1 MMATTRQ
8 TFLRF
13 SLAFLI
19 SQFSFLICPA
29 QPEISLLKPGTDA
42 EGQVYYLPK
51 TAIRLYL
58 QVEKT
63 TYTPGEYAR
72 YAERN
77 LQLKDIQQEPQVSY
91 RLINYQLSTIGVR
104 DTSKCYLLRMKGK
117 AETATVNLSDDGI
130 LLSVNSEPLTVVSQ
144 KPKTKSQ
151 KPTANT
157 PQTYYLSAEVL
168 AAGSSAKKAELI
180 ARQLLEMREQRQLLV
195 TGEADEMPQDEQQ
208 LRLMLTEIDERD
220 RQLMALFTG
229 TVQRDTSE
237 TVVTYCPEKEVE
249 RHVIF
254 RLSRRLGIVDSND
267 LAGAPY
273 YISIKTHD
281 GANQEGDSDEPILT
295 TDEEDMS
302 EHPQQPTYDKKRY
315 TRKYKGFFVNVP
327 TKAEISLYHEDE
339 FLDSFEKPFAQFGTQ
354 ELRDGQLF
362 KRYVT
367 HMQLDPTTGGVVT
380 FEVEDEK

>member
-1 MMATTRQ
+1 MIRQ

-19 SQFSFLICPA
+19 SQFSFLICSA

-130 LLSVNSEPLTVVSQ
+130 LLSVNCEPLTAVS
-144 KPKTKSQ
+144 P
-151 KPTANT
+151 KPTPIT
-157 PQTYYLSAEVL
+157 H
-168 AAGSSAKKAELI
+168 
-180 ARQLLEMREQRQLLV
+180 LV
-195 TGEADEMPQDEQQ
+195 
-208 LRLMLTEIDERD
+208 RVR
-220 RQLMALFTG
+220 
-229 TVQRDTSE
+229 VE
-237 TVVTYCPEKEVE
+237 TVDRDKDRSGT
-249 RHVIF
+249 
-254 RLSRRLGIVDSND
+254 G
-267 LAGAPY
+267 LA
-273 YISIKTHD
+273 
-281 GANQEGDSDEPILT
+281 
-295 TDEEDMS
+295 
-302 EHPQQPTYDKKRY
+302 
-315 TRKYKGFFVNVP
+315 
-327 TKAEISLYHEDE
+327 
-339 FLDSFEKPFAQFGTQ
+339 
-354 ELRDGQLF
+354 
-362 KRYVT
+362 
-367 HMQLDPTTGGVVT
+367 
-380 FEVEDEK
+380 

>member
-1 MMATTRQ
+1 MKIMIRQ

-51 TAIRLYL
+51 TAVRLYL

-130 LLSVNSEPLTVVSQ
+130 LLSVNSEPLTAVSP
-144 KPKTKSQ
+144 KPFAKSQ
-151 KPTANT
+151 KSKANS

-208 LRLMLTEIDERD
+208 LRLMLNEIDERD
-220 RQLMALFTG
+220 RQLTTLFTG

-249 RHVIF
+249 RQVIF
-254 RLSRRLGIVDSND
+254 RLSRHLGIVDSND
-267 LAGAPY
+267 LAGTPY

-281 GANQEGDSDEPILT
+281 GDNQEGDSDEPLLT
-295 TDEEDMS
+295 TDEEANTK
-302 EHPQQPTYDKKRY
+302 QPTYDKKRY

-327 TKAEISLYHEDE
+327 TIAEISLYHQDE

-380 FEVEDEK
+380 FEVENEK